1 MCGVYD
7 LDGPDEAGKCRARL
21 WLEGQEE
28 PGGRAVLSWR
38 GLRAMSDGEGLLVGG
53 KELRPRG
60 RKGSPQSTPRRP
72 NVLGNRVHFGEDG
85 GWGGSLSEA
94 GAGMESSAHGGQS
107 AREGEAEA
115 IDI

>member
-7 LDGPDEAGKCRARL
+7 SDGPDEAGECRARL

-28 PGGRAVLSWR
+28 PGGRAVLSWQ
-38 GLRAMSDGEGLLVGG
+38 GLRAVSDGEGLLVGG

-72 NVLGNRVHFGEDG
+72 NVLGNRVHFGED
-85 GWGGSLSEA
+85 
-94 GAGMESSAHGGQS
+94 
-107 AREGEAEA
+107 
-115 IDI
+115 